1 MKREE
6 TIARLRGEAG
16 PWDVLVIGGGAT
28 GLGVAVDASSRGY
41 RTALIEQHDFAKAT
55 SSRATKLVHGGV
67 RYLEQGNVGLVL
79 DALRERGRILRNAPH
94 LAHDLEFLI
103 PAYKAWHRPYYGFG
117 MRVYGLM
124 AGRYGIAPAED
135 LNRDEALRHISTLKK
150 TGLRGGVLYHDG
162 QFDDARLALGLAQ
175 TAADHGAAVVNYV
188 RAVSL
193 LKDDAGHIHGAQ
205 MRDEESGAEFD
216 VRARVV
222 VNATGVFTD
231 GVRRMD
237 EPGAPPMVLAAQ
249 GAHLVFDKKFLPGHT
264 ALMVPK
270 TDDGRV
276 MFAIPW
282 LGRLVVGTTDEET
295 PNVSLEP
302 RALPEEIDFMLK
314 HAAKYLDPA
323 PKREDIKAVF
333 AGLRPLVKPQGAAK
347 SSAISRDHTIVVSA
361 AGLVTI
367 TGGKWTTYRKMAED
381 AVDRAALVGGLDAR
395 PCTTQEL
402 KLHAS
407 VGGEADGRLRGYGGD
422 ARAVRTIEQADA
434 KLAAPLHTALPVTG
448 AQITWA
454 VRAEMARTVEDA
466 LARRTR
472 CLFLDA
478 RAAMELAPAAAAIL
492 ARELGRDAAWE
503 TAQVQAFTEL
513 AAGYLVQA

>member
-6 TIARLRGEAG
+6 MIARLRGDAG

-28 GLGVAVDASSRGY
+28 GLGVAVDAASRGY
-41 RTALIEQHDFAKAT
+41 RTALVEQHDFAKAT

-124 AGRYGIAPAED
+124 AGSYGIAPAED
-135 LNRDEALRHISTLKK
+135 LNRDEAVGHIPTLRKN
-150 TGLRGGVLYHDG
+150 GLRGGVLYHDG
-162 QFDDARLALGLAQ
+162 QFDDARLALALAQ
-175 TAADHGAAVVNYV
+175 TAADHGAVVANYV
-188 RAVSL
+188 RVTAL
-193 LKDDAGHIHGAQ
+193 YKEAGRVKGARL
-205 MRDEESGAEFD
+205 RDEESDAEFD
-216 VRARVV
+216 ARARVV
-222 VNATGVFTD
+222 INATGVFTD

-237 EPGAPPMVLAAQ
+237 EPGAPQMVLAAQ
-249 GAHLVFDKKFLPGHT
+249 GAHLVFDKKFLPGQT

-282 LGRLVVGTTDEET
+282 LGRLLVGTTDEET

-302 RALPEEIDFMLK
+302 RALPEEIDFMLT
-314 HAAKYLDPA
+314 HIAKYLDPA
-323 PKREDIKAVF
+323 PHRSDVKAVF

-347 SSAISRDHTIVVSA
+347 SSAISRDHTILVSG

-381 AVDRAALVGGLDAR
+381 TVDRAARAGGLDAR
-395 PCTTQEL
+395 PCTTQAL

-407 VGGEADGRLRGYGGD
+407 VGGEAEGRLRGYGSD
-422 ARAVRTIEQADA
+422 ARSVRDLEQDA
-434 KLAAPLHTALPVTG
+434 TLAQPLHPALPVTR
-448 AQITWA
+448 AQIAWA
-454 VRAEMARTVEDA
+454 ARAEMARTVEDA

-478 RAAMELAPAAAAIL
+478 GAATEMAPAAAAIL
-492 ARELGRDAAWE
+492 ARELGHDAAWE
-503 TAQVQAFTEL
+503 SAQVAAFQEL
-513 AAGYLVQA
+513 ASGYLLPA

>member
-1 MKREE
+1 MNRDEM
-6 TIARLRGEAG
+6 IARLRGDAG
-16 PWDVLVIGGGAT
+16 PWDVLIIGGGAT
-28 GLGVAVDASSRGY
+28 GLGAAVDAASRGY

-67 RYLEQGNVGLVL
+67 RYLEQGNIGLVL

-103 PAYKAWHRPYYGFG
+103 PAYKAWQKPYYGFG
-117 MRVYGLM
+117 MRVYGVM
-124 AGRYGIAPAED
+124 AGRYGIAPAEN
-135 LNRDEALRHISTLKK
+135 LNRNEALGHIPTLRKP
-150 TGLRGGVLYHDG
+150 GLRGGVLYHDG
-162 QFDDARLALGLAQ
+162 QFDDARLALALAQ

-188 RAVSL
+188 RATTL
-193 LKDDAGHIHGAQ
+193 LKENDRVQGA
-205 MRDEESGAEFD
+205 RVHDEESGAEFD
-216 VRARVV
+216 IRAHVV
-222 VNATGVFTD
+222 INATGVFTD
-231 GVRRMD
+231 TVRHMD
-237 EPGAPPMVLAAQ
+237 EPQAPPMVLAAQ

-282 LGRLVVGTTDEET
+282 LGRLVVGTTDEEV
-295 PNVSLEP
+295 PNASLEP
-302 RALPEEIDFMLK
+302 RALPEEIEFMLK

-323 PKREDIKAVF
+323 PQRGDVKAVY

-347 SSAISRDHTIVVSA
+347 SSAISRDHTILVSPH
-361 AGLVTI
+361 GLVTI

-381 AVDRAALVGGLDAR
+381 VISRAAQVGGLDTR
-395 PCTTQEL
+395 PCTTQAL

-407 VGGEADGRLRGYGGD
+407 VGGDADGRLRGYGSD
-422 ARAVRTIEQADA
+422 ARGVRDIEQADPA
-434 KLAAPLHTALPVTG
+434 LAQPLHVELPVTG
-448 AQITWA
+448 AQIAWA
-454 VRAEMARTVEDA
+454 ARMEMARSVEDA

-478 RAAMELAPAAAAIL
+478 RAAMDMAPAAASIL
-492 ARELGRDAAWE
+492 ARELRRDAAWE
-503 TAQVQAFTEL
+503 SAQVTAFREL
-513 AAGYLVQA
+513 ASGYLLHA

>member
-6 TIARLRGEAG
+6 MIARLRGEAG

-28 GLGVAVDASSRGY
+28 GLGVAVDAASRGY
-41 RTALIEQHDFAKAT
+41 RTVLVEQHDFAKAT

-79 DALRERGRILRNAPH
+79 EALRERGRILRNAPH

-103 PAYKAWHRPYYGFG
+103 PAYKAWHRPYYGLG

-135 LNRDEALRHISTLKK
+135 LNRDEALGHIPTLRKS
-150 TGLRGGVLYHDG
+150 GLRGGVLYHDG
-162 QFDDARLALGLAQ
+162 QFDDARMALALAQ

-188 RAVSL
+188 RVEAL
-193 LKDDAGHIHGAQ
+193 LKEGDRVQGARV
-205 MRDEESGAEFD
+205 RDEETGTEFD
-216 VRARVV
+216 IRAQAV

-231 GVRRMD
+231 SVRRMD
-237 EPGAPPMVLAAQ
+237 DPGAAPMVLAAQ
-249 GAHLVFDKKFLPGHT
+249 GAHLVFDHKFLPGDT

-295 PNVSLEP
+295 PNVTAEP
-302 RALPEEIDFMLK
+302 RALPEEIEFMLR
-314 HAAKYLDPA
+314 HAGKYLDPA

-333 AGLRPLVKPQGAAK
+333 AGLRPLVKPQGSAK
-347 SSAISRDHTIVVSA
+347 SSAISRDHTIAVSTS
-361 AGLVTI
+361 GLVTI
-367 TGGKWTTYRKMAED
+367 TGGKWTTYRRMAED
-381 AVDRAALVGGLDAR
+381 TVDRAVQVGGLDAR
-395 PCTTQEL
+395 PCMTREL

-407 VGGEADGRLRGYGGD
+407 VGGEADGRLRGYGSD
-422 ARAVRTIEQADA
+422 ARGVRSIEQTDA
-434 KLAAPLHTALPVTG
+434 ALAEPLHGALPVTG
-448 AQITWA
+448 AQIAWA
-454 VRAEMARTVEDA
+454 ARAEMAQTVEDA

-478 RAAMELAPAAAAIL
+478 RAAIEMAPAAAAIL

-513 AAGYLVQA
+513 AAGYLAPA